1 MIVDTLVVIT
11 ILLILKKYV
20 FYPANEQ
27 SKANFEFRFF
37 VAFQLVCLLGFG
49 VLVASYDP
57 TINSVLKRS
66 PDNAFF
72 FSKIIVLLFLILAI
86 IVFQFFEKIENK
98 LIPIKDIQPFN
109 INNAVFILIVLLAVM
124 STTLLILAYGFPQR
138 LLFSG
143 MAGPDLAYAR
153 ITTLHNS
160 NLVPSIVRRIFAK
173 DLSIFLSFILYANL
187 LIRKPNRFVLKSK
200 IKLLTYF
207 VIALAIYNTSFE
219 LSKSKLVEYFLFLF
233 LINLSINY
241 TCHNIK
247 PKLISLLLVPASLV
261 ALLVGFFALVHPEWP
276 IIEVLTYFLSR
287 LFVSQISPFIYT
299 VGSYFNDV
307 TMGEATDIVLYLGEV
322 IKVTDFTAPAQHLT
336 SILFPADYSAGR
348 MNYLSTFMLSD
359 VIWMF
364 GIWAVPIS
372 SIYVLFLIRFVIF
385 VKNRTKRLDLAI
397 GLSCFTFYG
406 SNLMS
411 SFSPFVL
418 SASMIFVVLVTLFCW
433 PNFQLNL
440 KCKE

>member
-1 MIVDTLVVIT
+1 MIVDILIVIT
-11 ILLILKKYV
+11 ILIILKKYV
-20 FYPANEQ
+20 LYPAHEQ
-27 SKANFEFRFF
+27 SKGNFEFRFF
-37 VAFQLVCLLGFG
+37 VAFQLVCLLGVG

-66 PDNAFF
+66 SHNAFF
-72 FSKIIVLLFLILAI
+72 FSKLIVLLFLILSI
-86 IVFQFFEKIENK
+86 IVFQFFEVIENK
-98 LIPIKDIQPFN
+98 LAPIKEVQPFN

-124 STTLLILAYGFPQR
+124 STTLLIFAYGFPQK

-143 MAGPDLAYAR
+143 MAGADLAYAR

-160 NLVPSIVRRIFAK
+160 SLVPSIVRRIFAK

-187 LIRKPNRFVLKSK
+187 LIRKPTQFVLKSK

-207 VIALAIYNTSFE
+207 VISLAIYNASFE

-241 TCHNIK
+241 TCHNVK
-247 PKLISLLLVPASLV
+247 PKFISLLVVSVSLV
-261 ALLVGFFALVHPEWP
+261 ALLVSFFALVHPEWP
-276 IIEVLTYFLSR
+276 IIEVLRYFLSR

-307 TMGEATDIVLYLGEV
+307 KMGEATDIVLYLGEV
-322 IKVTDFTAPAQHLT
+322 IKITDFTAPAQHLT

-348 MNYLSTFMLSD
+348 MNYLSTFLLSD

-364 GIWAVPIS
+364 GIWTVPIL

-385 VKNRTKRLDLAI
+385 VKNRTKRLDIAI
-397 GLSCFTFYG
+397 GLSSFTFYG

-411 SFSPFVL
+411 SFSPFVF
-418 SASMIFVVLVTLFCW
+418 SASMIFVVLVTLLCW

-440 KCKE
+440 KHKE